1 VLVLFFLG
9 NVIYWG
15 ARAAARMWSIPTVT
29 LEIPFGAIYLV
40 LPIAGVLMMVR
51 TLLQM
56 AEDAERGDPLAS
68 GATALHL
75 D

>member
-1 VLVLFFLG
+1 MRG
-9 NVIYWG
+9 DTRN
-15 ARAAARMWSIPTVT
+15 R
-29 LEIPFGAIYLV
+29 LV
-40 LPIAGVLMMVR
+40 LPIAGVLMTLR

-56 AEDAERGDPLAS
+56 AEDTERGDPLAS